1 MEQDRLDPVQEL
13 EWAVAAVDRD
23 RDAWEGTKLVL
34 DHQGI
39 ASAQSVASAC
49 LIEWERRATK

>member
-1 MEQDRLDPVQEL
+1 MV
-13 EWAVAAVDRD
+13 AVDRD
-23 RDAWEGTKLVL
+23 RDEWEEIELVL
-34 DHQGI
+34 GHQGI